1 MTFVVQT
8 SSNVL
13 TNLETGNLVG
23 LTCKSCSLSYQRKLQ
38 NDKSLSLRL
47 PCATRDIAN
56 LTILRPVCTE
66 NSSEITKSDNARF
79 PQILGDTPQVNTH
92 SKDLDELKLS
102 EKCFK

>member
-1 MTFVVQT
+1 MAFVVQT

-13 TNLETGNLVG
+13 TNLEAGNLVG
-23 LTCKSCSLSYQRKLQ
+23 LTCNHVVSRTKENY
-38 NDKSLSLRL
+38 NDESLSLRL
-47 PCATRDIAN
+47 PCATRDMTN
-56 LTILRPVCTE
+56 LTIVRPVCTE

>member
-13 TNLETGNLVG
+13 TYLEARNLVG
-23 LTCKSCSLSYQRKLQ
+23 PTCKPCSLSYQRKLQ
-38 NDKSLSLRL
+38 NDEFLSLCL
-47 PCATRDIAN
+47 PCATRDMTN
-56 LTILRPVCTE
+56 LTIVRPLCTK
-66 NSSEITKSDNARF
+66 NSSEMTKSDNARF